1 MSFISD
7 TSSSTPTGLRGGGGA
22 PHATRPQAQL
32 ARGNSMAKYVSSSR
46 VASKKIKVWLMTSPY
61 DLKPPL
67 SLRGIHTA
75 RGGWRWRG
83 AERAAAAWRAPLIIL
98 KINCLIVL
106 PAVFDKVSINMLK
119 ILLTTAA
126 RWSFLE
132 KSYLENSQFQAS
144 WMKMK
149 LRSFGDLDAWKIISI
164 FEKKLQISSIHA
176 N

>member
-7 TSSSTPTGLRGGGGA
+7 TSSSTPTGARGGGA
-22 PHATRPQAQL
+22 AHATRPQAQL
-32 ARGNSMAKYVSSSR
+32 GRGNSMAKYVSSSR

-67 SLRGIHTA
+67 SPRWHACGA
-75 RGGWRWRG
+75 RRLVV
-83 AERAAAAWRAPLIIL
+83 AAAWRAPLIIL

-119 ILLTTAA
+119 ILLTTTAQ
-126 RWSFLE
+126 WSILK
-132 KSYLENSQFQAS
+132 KSYLENNKFQAP

-149 LRSFGDLDAWKIISI
+149 LRRFGDLDACKIVFI
-164 FEKKLQISSIHA
+164 FEKEWHMYMQIK
-176 N
+176 